1 MRRTQLEKYCI
12 NCGNGCQKYVQY
24 LAKRVTR

>member
-12 NCGNGCQKYVQY
+12 NCGNGCQIYAQY
-24 LAKRVTR
+24 LAKRSTG